1 MSDYPTDLSGLTGPQ
16 LVRLFLD
23 AVDSHPSTDS
33 DRAAFFDF
41 KARLFTVLAQDGNPE
56 AAEVADRA
64 LLMRDRILAR
74 IEDTMGGDR

>member
-23 AVDSHPSTDS
+23 AAKSAPATDP

-41 KARLFTVLAQDGNPE
+41 KARLFTVLAQDGNPD
-56 AAEVADRA
+56 AADVADRA
-64 LLMRDRILAR
+64 RLMRDRILVR
-74 IEDTMGGDR
+74 IDSVGGGDR

>member
-41 KARLFTVLAQDGNPE
+41 KARVFTVLAQGGNPE

-74 IEDTMGGDR
+74 IDAVGGGER